1 MNRHPLIDFY
11 YFNGTDNCGRT
22 LNFILQQ
29 NDEWLESTHD
39 YIQWL
44 FPLRERSGANLDAPL
59 VDTKLTMAFGRYEM
73 GPRHMHKAFDRML
86 AFFGLERDGEHI
98 GKSAKWNDRKQ
109 NWFLHPTHNDLR
121 ITRIISSMTTLGLSS
136 YAQAFLKVLLLLSD
150 DPECGFSREAIEYWQ
165 SANPNS
171 SPHIGIQPIANNHR
185 QIEAILND
193 VEDGSEAVVQPA
205 IRKLVAFEEMYRRE
219 VVAVEEYFSQHDALP
234 TSQPHTMGSIP

>member
-44 FPLRERSGANLDAPL
+44 FPLRERSGANPDAPL
-59 VDTKLTMAFGRYEM
+59 IDTKLSMAFGCYEM
-73 GPRHMHKAFDRML
+73 GSMHMLKAFDRML

-98 GKSAKWNDRKQ
+98 GKSAKWNDRKEY
-109 NWFLHPTHNDLR
+109 WFLHPTHNDLR

-136 YAQAFLKVLLLLSD
+136 YAQALLKALLLLSV

-165 SANPNS
+165 SANLKS
-171 SPHIGIQPIANNHR
+171 SPHIGIQPIVNNPK
-185 QIEAILND
+185 QIEAILHN
-193 VEDGSEAVVQPA
+193 VEHGYEAAVLPA

-219 VVAVEEYFSQHDALP
+219 VMAVEEYFSKHDALP
-234 TSQPHTMGSIP
+234 TSQPHTMGSIQ